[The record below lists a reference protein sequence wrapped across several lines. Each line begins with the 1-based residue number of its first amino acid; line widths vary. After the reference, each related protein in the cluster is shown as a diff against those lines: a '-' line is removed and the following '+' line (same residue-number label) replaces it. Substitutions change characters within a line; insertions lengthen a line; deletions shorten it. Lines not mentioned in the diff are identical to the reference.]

1 MKQLYR
7 SNINRKIAGV
17 CGGIGE
23 YLSISPDIVRI
34 LFIVGALLVG
44 LRYSFIIYIAS
55 MLLIPK
61 SPEGYSSYDYN
72 YNQFSIDNIK
82 SKNIIGISLIV
93 LGILMTL
100 KRVFIINDVV
110 VTSIILIAL
119 GIYIIVKGGRE
130 H

>member
-23 YLSISPDIVRI
+23 YLSISPDIIRI
-34 LFIVGALLVG
+34 LFIVGTLLVG
-44 LRYSFIIYIAS
+44 LRYGFTVYIAS

-61 SPEGYSSYDYN
+61 APEGYSNYDYN

-82 SKNIIGISLIV
+82 NRNIVGIVLII
-93 LGILMTL
+93 LGILLTL
-100 KRVFIINDVV
+100 KRVFIINDVII
-110 VTSIILIAL
+110 TSIVLIAL
-119 GIYIIVKGGRE
+119 GVYIIIKGGRN
-130 H
+130 